1 MIMSSSHILLATFL
15 RSSEDIVLH
24 SQICA
29 DTNTLWDVL
38 VFGRNGNTFAF
49 DCANSLLK
57 RFSVML
63 TLLLVTTGR
72 FGLLVKKQVYAHL
85 WLLISTFHAPSR
97 QRIDSLP
104 LNTTGTLFNSLNSYQ
119 KILQLCH
126 TGLDPQYG
134 RSFFFAKSWL
144 LHYLPMGKTKSLFCL
159 HEPTVNNKILQ
170 VTWRTCFSFTH
181 DLQR

>member
-1 MIMSSSHILLATFL
+1 
-15 RSSEDIVLH
+15 
-24 SQICA
+24 
-29 DTNTLWDVL
+29 
-38 VFGRNGNTFAF
+38 
-49 DCANSLLK
+49 
-57 RFSVML
+57 ML

-104 LNTTGTLFNSLNSYQ
+104 LNTTGTLFHSLNSYQ

-144 LHYLPMGKTKSLFCL
+144 LHYLPMGKSLFCL

-181 DLQR
+181 ALQRYFFQFWSKSDRWIKQSMEQISDHVFSVINSL